1 MKEYDALDAIADL
14 RALEKAKLKEQFKS
28 NRLKLSDNDRTYTI
42 NEDAK
47 KTDREKELELKI
59 KKLEAEIKK
68 LKREASTKS
77 EDDDYVLSGC
87 GGSSTRSYSSGCG
100 SSTRSY
106 YRPSSG
112 CGGYY
117 NLSSGC

>member
-1 MKEYDALDAIADL
+1 MKEYDAFDAIAEL

-68 LKREASTKS
+68 LKREASTKL
-77 EDDDYVLSGC
+77 EDNDVFTGC
-87 GGSSTRSYSSGCG
+87 GSSARSYSSSCG

-106 YRPSSG
+106 YKPSSG

-117 NLSSGC
+117 SPSSSC